1 MQSNATKKQ
10 EQVTSTTHGRT
21 VSDRAR
27 RIMGRTRYQAPAI
40 KSYPISGQDQT
51 GPITMMGQQTGSPE

>member
-1 MQSNATKKQ
+1 MQSNAIKKQ

-40 KSYPISGQDQT
+40 KSYRSQAKTKPARSR
-51 GPITMMGQQTGSPE
+51 